1 MALERHTAALAL
13 VALVCAPLAAAA
25 AETGAGE
32 AHIIRVVGVASASV
46 APDRAEIDLGVLT
59 QAANA
64 QQAASENAKRV
75 DSVLTAVR
83 KTLDRGAELKTVG
96 YTVTPLYGEPKP
108 GRSPAISGYSA
119 QNVIRVTTSDLSR
132 VSSIIDAGMGAGAN
146 DVRGLQFSIANEQ
159 EVRARALR
167 DAVDRAKAEGQVIAS
182 ALGAKVLRVRA
193 AEAAGEPP
201 IVRPMMIGA
210 AMARGEPA
218 ATPVEP
224 GTIEVHAS
232 VTVTFEIGD

>member
-1 MALERHTAALAL
+1 
-13 VALVCAPLAAAA
+13 
-25 AETGAGE
+25 
-32 AHIIRVVGVASASV
+32 
-46 APDRAEIDLGVLT
+46 
-59 QAANA
+59 
-64 QQAASENAKRV
+64 
-75 DSVLTAVR
+75 TAVR

-96 YTVTPLYGEPKP
+96 YTVTPLYGEVKP
-108 GRSPAISGYSA
+108 GRSSAISGYSA